1 MTFDSVMENEDDID
15 VDQVMKSIEVD
26 FAQRATGK
34 TDSLSFDEAG
44 VWDEVN
50 TSKPLIKY
58 FIIWALR
65 RENLSSEVCKQQ
77 RCRPAC
83 AFAQTDSAFVIS
95 LFDKYHIVTCY
106 NCNFNF
112 LASL

>member
-26 FAQRATGK
+26 FAQRATGN

-50 TSKPLIKY
+50 TSKPWIKY
-58 FIIWALR
+58 FILWALT
-65 RENLSSEVCKQQ
+65 RENLSSEVCEQQ
-77 RCRPAC
+77 RRRPAC
-83 AFAQTDSAFVIS
+83 ASAQTDQRLCYL
-95 LFDKYHIVTCY
+95 LFGKYHILTKKM
-106 NCNFNF
+106 
-112 LASL
+112 LQS